1 MSRKNVSWSV
11 LLIPICWVWLAAP
24 ASAQHFQQV
33 KGTLAGVSAGR
44 NEVFGFG
51 PMARSGATTPAQQPS
66 AK

>member
-11 LLIPICWVWLAAP
+11 LLVLICWASLVAP

-33 KGTLAGVSAGR
+33 KGTLPMSPLAGTRSLASMSM
-44 NEVFGFG
+44 
-51 PMARSGATTPAQQPS
+51 PMSGDTIPARIPS